1 MVDLES
7 YNKWLQSKIY
17 YYPELETKIEIMIEN
32 LEKGE

>member
-17 YYPELETKIEIMIEN
+17 YYPELEAKMIIKN
-32 LEKGE
+32 LDKGE